1 MSGQPLSLPL
11 LGESRTTTAARS
23 TNNVGACPVVPP
35 THAVTNKVNLLLI
48 LSRVCSEELD
58 FRTTG
63 HLTAT
68 IKDQTHDGIRLSC
81 RSDTIPARA
90 PLGHPT
96 PYLQGHQ
103 SVQVPTKQVKPG
115 GITLDGTHEVVR

>member
-1 MSGQPLSLPL
+1 M
-11 LGESRTTTAARS
+11 TAVRS
-23 TNNVGACPVVPP
+23 TSNVGACPVIPP
-35 THAVTNKVNLLLI
+35 TCAVTDKVNCLLT

-63 HLTAT
+63 YLSAT
-68 IKDQTHDGIRLSC
+68 SKDQDHGGICLSS
-81 RSDTIPARA
+81 RSDTIPVRA

-103 SVQVPTKQVKPG
+103 LVQVPTKSA
-115 GITLDGTHEVVR
+115 TRRSHSRW